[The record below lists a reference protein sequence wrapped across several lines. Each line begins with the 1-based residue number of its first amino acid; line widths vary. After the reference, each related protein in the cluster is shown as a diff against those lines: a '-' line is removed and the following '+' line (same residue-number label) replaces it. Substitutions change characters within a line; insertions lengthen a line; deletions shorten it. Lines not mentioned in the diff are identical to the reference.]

1 MCLIEHIK
9 ELAEAGIVSFKIE
22 GRMKSTYYV
31 ATVVN
36 AYRRAIDNY
45 LRNLE
50 PDFDYITELQKHQT
64 DHSQL
69 VFILEAIKNK

>member
-1 MCLIEHIK
+1 
-9 ELAEAGIVSFKIE
+9 
-22 GRMKSTYYV
+22 MKSTYYV

-50 PDFDYITELQKHQT
+50 PTFDYITELQKNIKQIIQ
-64 DHSQL
+64 QL
-69 VFILEAIKNK
+69 VFILEAIKKQIKILHY